1 MQLPSPES
9 IEKVI
14 LENYLEYSHLFTEFQ
29 SKFLSGLHSR
39 YQSIENGNIV
49 LYFANQTHHNILR
62 KKDYDFNFDVSL
74 DKFWINH
81 HEIQYEQIPIIK
93 IAYDT
98 FLPKETVRRKILHLV
113 KKKVLNKK
121 NRKIEWSPN
130 DQYKQNYNINIT
142 KEIKGVAKLTDY
154 VCKKINLSISNQI
167 VTKELEDKFSFYW
180 FHFLNA
186 QIEYLKEWNK
196 YFNDLELLLITIQ
209 IATLVASKTKEK
221 NLSYEDIFKDPSS
234 LKDFISASISATSVS
249 DVTGIP
255 RATCVRKLETLAKL
269 KIVSQD
275 KITKRYYILP
285 DATSKNFIP
294 KEITLKVVKLFSKF
308 YFICIRGIIFNN
320 SN

>member
-1 MQLPSPES
+1 MQLPSREN

-14 LENYLEYSHLFTEFQ
+14 LENYLEYSYLFQEFQ
-29 SKFLSGLHSR
+29 SKFLSGLYSR
-39 YQSIENGNIV
+39 YQSIENGNLV
-49 LYFANQTHHNILR
+49 LYYANQTHHNILR

-74 DKFWINH
+74 DKFWTNH
-81 HEIQYEQIPIIK
+81 HEIQHKQIPIIK

-98 FLPKETVRRKILHLV
+98 FLPKETVRRKILHLI
-113 KKKVLNKK
+113 KKKILNKK
-121 NRKIEWSPN
+121 NRKIGWSPN
-130 DQYKQNYNINIT
+130 DQYKQNYNINIA
-142 KEIKGVAKLTDY
+142 KEIKGVARLTDY
-154 VCKKINLSISNQI
+154 VCKKINLPISSQI

-196 YFNDLELLLITIQ
+196 KFNDLELLLITIQ
-209 IATLVASKTKEK
+209 IATSVASITKEK
-221 NLSYEDIFKDPSS
+221 NLSHKDIYKDPSS

-255 RATCVRKLETLAKL
+255 RATCVRKLETLVKL

-308 YFICIRGIIFNN
+308 YYICIRGVIFNN